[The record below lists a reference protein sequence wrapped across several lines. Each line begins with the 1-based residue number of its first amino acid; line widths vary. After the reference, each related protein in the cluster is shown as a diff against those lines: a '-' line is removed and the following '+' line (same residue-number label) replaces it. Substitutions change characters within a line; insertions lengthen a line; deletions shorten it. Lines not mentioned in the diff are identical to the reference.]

1 MTDLWST
8 TTIADIYSTHLK
20 KQASAAGRSRE
31 NTKVAAL
38 ELSGYLERHLWPEC
52 SDPSA
57 ASFEHVMSIVC
68 MVNFKA
74 HEGVAAWAAFAADP
88 ERFGAFFS
96 RVVSMPSEQPRWAAT
111 GYDERATWTAF
122 LVTAFATLEDSMV
135 RAQALR
141 LVSLPMWSTLAP
153 KHLQQQLAALPQLA
167 RPWKLLT
174 KRRAKEAKMDTPP
187 VSSIQERDLIPE
199 LLRAFLTALATAGG
213 EIEEEDDDAMQVE
226 DGSAGGAPTSGLV
239 RYLECTLELI
249 IDLLS
254 QLPTRRFFHAV
265 VLDQHVIESAEL
277 SAFALSGSPA
287 AKRFNQLLAMAKFYE
302 TYEIDD
308 HTGTALTDAEVKAAR
323 CEQLIALQRAAFA
336 MDGLQDFALSN
347 LSAIDSA
354 ASLHNHFSRLSSA
367 QLASLTAALGLTHT
381 SDQGAQ
387 LGKHFLVRL
396 LVSRYERRVPRH
408 ETITQLPLYPNEVAL
423 WDMAPSAPSS
433 GQKAVADA
441 CLALPK
447 LNLQFLTINDYLM
460 RNFSLFRLE
469 AMSEIK
475 DDIEDVCERLKP
487 RAQLMGK
494 TVFRGWARMAL
505 PLASFKLYKVGRPQL
520 GETKPSE
527 VHAEAAISLAGCRP
541 EVSAEW
547 SALKKHDVV
556 FLLTIRAA
564 IAEGGKPDGSL
575 PFPERIG
582 LVTVRGAEV
591 SHVSDD
597 DGNTFTGE
605 SENDRRLKGTG
616 RKIDL
621 LLDTAQYHLDAQAMA
636 EGRANAVYE
645 DLNVI
650 VRRRP
655 KENNFKAI
663 LQSIRD
669 LMTTPLVVPD
679 WLQEVLL
686 GYGDPASA
694 AYWNLPADQQIERY
708 DFFDT
713 FLDFAH
719 VVEAFPQAEVQLSSG
734 GKAPPPPYRLHIP
747 TAVQRAGGASGEE
760 GAKPVV
766 TVEAYNALQAGPYPE
781 DQPRMNPTRFTPKQV
796 DALRAA
802 MNPGLSVVVGPPGTG
817 KTDTAVQIVSNLIHT
832 FPGQRA
838 LIITHSNHALND
850 VFDKLLLRDVDER
863 YMLRLGHG
871 EELLAT
877 EKDFSK
883 LGRVNHML
891 KRRLELLVRVERL
904 GRTLDIT
911 ADVGY
916 TCETAEYFFH
926 SEILPR
932 WEAFVSD
939 AEKRK
944 AEGAAPIALLF
955 PFTDFFADAPQPL
968 FGGASFDADMA
979 SASGCFHH
987 LERLFTEL
995 DECRAF
1001 EILRSSYDRGSF
1013 LLTKHAKV
1021 SSQPT
1026 TLRLSSLFP
1035 LPLTP
1040 SFLRRA
1046 RVWLSSGDCDDMHTR
1061 GHQTARYAF
1070 SRLPVRH
1077 AGDRGGG
1084 TDHGGGDLHPD
1095 GAAEGGRGHKP
1106 LAAQAH
1112 RSYWRPPP
1120 AAACG
1125 EEHGVRKVLEARP
1138 VALCALRPLGSAR
1151 GAARQAG
1158 PLSRVDCR
1166 PLPLALHVARRPSR
1180 RCVGAAVCSRQRR
1193 VRAHLPI
1200 RRRCRPQWGRRV
1212 VAVAALHPEPR
1223 RGRVCRGDLPVH
1235 AAAGHRGLAH
1245 LHRHHLQWPE
1255 GPDPGRRCGAMRR
1268 ICQLWHPGAHH
1279 DDRQIPGAAE
1289 RLYPALARAHEGRRP
1304 HSRRTP
1310 ARRGRLA
1317 LAPWAVRL
1325 RPTRTIRA
1333 VHRAAPDLLAT
1344 ALAARQADATP
1355 DRAPSD
1361 ESRRRRRACRR
1372 LRLHWRPAGDGHPR
1386 GVAHGA

>member
-582 LVTVRGAEV
+582 LVSVRGAEV

-1061 GHQTARYAF
+1061 GHQAARYAF

-1235 AAAGHRGLAH
+1235 AATGHRGLAH

-1333 VHRAAPDLLAT
+1333 VHRAAPHLLAT

>member
-582 LVTVRGAEV
+582 LVSVRGAEV

-1061 GHQTARYAF
+1061 GHQAARYAF

-1235 AAAGHRGLAH
+1235 AATGHRGLAH

-1333 VHRAAPDLLAT
+1333 VHRAAPDLLAA

>member
-20 KQASAAGRSRE
+20 KQASAVGRSRE

-74 HEGVAAWAAFAADP
+74 HEGVAAWAAFTADP

-141 LVSLPMWSTLAP
+141 LVSLPMWSTLAA

-838 LIITHSNHALND
+838 LIITHSNQALND

-1026 TLRLSSLFP
+1026 TLRLSSL
-1035 LPLTP
+1035 
-1040 SFLRRA
+1040 S
-1046 RVWLSSGDCDDMHTR
+1046 LS
-1061 GHQTARYAF
+1061 
-1070 SRLPVRH
+1070 L
-1077 AGDRGGG
+1077 
-1084 TDHGGGDLHPD
+1084 
-1095 GAAEGGRGHKP
+1095 
-1106 LAAQAH
+1106 
-1112 RSYWRPPP
+1112 
-1120 AAACG
+1120 
-1125 EEHGVRKVLEARP
+1125 
-1138 VALCALRPLGSAR
+1138 
-1151 GAARQAG
+1151 
-1158 PLSRVDCR
+1158 
-1166 PLPLALHVARRPSR
+1166 
-1180 RCVGAAVCSRQRR
+1180 
-1193 VRAHLPI
+1193 
-1200 RRRCRPQWGRRV
+1200 
-1212 VAVAALHPEPR
+1212 
-1223 RGRVCRGDLPVH
+1223 
-1235 AAAGHRGLAH
+1235 
-1245 LHRHHLQWPE
+1245 
-1255 GPDPGRRCGAMRR
+1255 
-1268 ICQLWHPGAHH
+1268 
-1279 DDRQIPGAAE
+1279 
-1289 RLYPALARAHEGRRP
+1289 
-1304 HSRRTP
+1304 
-1310 ARRGRLA
+1310 
-1317 LAPWAVRL
+1317 
-1325 RPTRTIRA
+1325 
-1333 VHRAAPDLLAT
+1333 
-1344 ALAARQADATP
+1344 
-1355 DRAPSD
+1355 
-1361 ESRRRRRACRR
+1361 
-1372 LRLHWRPAGDGHPR
+1372 
-1386 GVAHGA
+1386 

>member
-423 WDMAPSAPSS
+423 WDMAPSAPSA
-433 GQKAVADA
+433 QKAVADA

-838 LIITHSNHALND
+838 LIITHSNQALND

-1021 SSQPT
+1021 STAHHTAP
-1026 TLRLSSLFP
+1026 LFSLP

-1040 SFLRRA
+1040 SFLRFA
-1046 RVWLSSGDCDDMHTR
+1046 RVWRSSGDCDDMHTS
-1061 GHQTARYAF
+1061 GHQAAGYAF

-1235 AAAGHRGLAH
+1235 AATGHRRLAH

-1325 RPTRTIRA
+1325 RPTRAIRA
-1333 VHRAAPDLLAT
+1333 VHRAAPDLLAA
-1344 ALAARQADATP
+1344 ALATRQADATP
-1355 DRAPSD
+1355 GRAPSD